1 MRINSATVIVY
12 LFQNEKQTVRK
23 NKIKKKRQSIG
34 IFWGE
39 IYNSLFLASILAF
52 LFLYHYVR
60 LRHRVFK
67 KFISL
72 GLDSLGLHG
81 DNQFE
86 IEELYSRLSLM
97 ERRCSAPVDDRSQSL
112 ASCSCHVNRL
122 PGTKATRK
130 FVPLVQCHGHATC
143 VASTPTKVN

>member
-1 MRINSATVIVY
+1 MQR
-12 LFQNEKQTVRK
+12 EK
-23 NKIKKKRQSIG
+23 S
-34 IFWGE
+34 
-39 IYNSLFLASILAF
+39 NSLFSASILAF

-72 GLDSLGLHG
+72 GLDSLGLYG

-97 ERRCSAPVDDRSQSL
+97 EREREGERERERERERGRGVARPPSMTVRSHWRP
-112 ASCSCHVNRL
+112 ARV
-122 PGTKATRK
+122 T
-130 FVPLVQCHGHATC
+130 
-143 VASTPTKVN
+143 